1 MHSQLKFVFWNP
13 WSGSGSFCRDITTKI
28 FPHVQNCYLTVNM
41 EMKCYQKH
49 YSALLLREGRFYTED
64 WSSLQK
70 INHIARWVF
79 QTTWAI
85 ILLCCKHCKSVHI
98 CRLWCQGGVGEKN
111 KQVLV
116 LMQMKKCSF
125 QNPLIPYQPGQI
137 LSLCV
142 VIATEAW
149 STHWRSLHF

>member
-1 MHSQLKFVFWNP
+1 
-13 WSGSGSFCRDITTKI
+13 
-28 FPHVQNCYLTVNM
+28 
-41 EMKCYQKH
+41 MKCYQKH

-70 INHIARWVF
+70 INHVARRGF

-85 ILLCCKHCKSVHI
+85 TLLCYKHCWSVHI
-98 CRLWCQGGVGEKN
+98 CRLWFQGGVGEKN

-116 LMQMKKCSF
+116 SMQMKKYSF

-149 STHWRSLHF
+149 STHWLSLHFYLLKHFLFYLKLWSDKFISSRITKEVRLFIYWSL